1 MDGGG
6 SAWVRAS
13 DSEMVGAPLL
23 DGFLDFFGRK
33 LFVES
38 SGGEGR
44 EFVVGGEA
52 EGDQLGFG
60 EFGDAGTES
69 GVEQGGKTEALFE
82 ADDVVLDFEGI
93 ETNFENGDRG
103 GEGGED
109 EEGGVESGETNEM
122 DDGGKQDDGKCGQD
136 EEVEEGIEALV
147 VGEILRRGV
156 GHGEAPLETGDMI
169 ACLGARGH
177 LGVDF
182 RWHDWRGVVGDGV
195 AVRVQSFAQGWR
207 SNKTMGQILN

>member
-69 GVEQGGKTEALFE
+69 GVEQGGKTEALFDRE
-82 ADDVVLDFEGI
+82 DAERARQRALLDWLEPQRSAFC
-93 ETNFENGDRG
+93 
-103 GEGGED
+103 ED
-109 EEGGVESGETNEM
+109 LAPAKRSARRR
-122 DDGGKQDDGKCGQD
+122 DG
-136 EEVEEGIEALV
+136 
-147 VGEILRRGV
+147 
-156 GHGEAPLETGDMI
+156 
-169 ACLGARGH
+169 
-177 LGVDF
+177 
-182 RWHDWRGVVGDGV
+182 
-195 AVRVQSFAQGWR
+195 
-207 SNKTMGQILN
+207 